1 MTAAK
6 EGYPHRHRD
15 NTGGGGSECKPRG
28 TAALGAELTGR
39 AAGLGGARL
48 GWAGCCAM
56 HLLWFVDV
64 GEARVLPGEKKALL
78 NRVASDL

>member
-6 EGYPHRHRD
+6 EGYPHRQHRRRGK
-15 NTGGGGSECKPRG
+15 TASECKPRG
-28 TAALGAELTGR
+28 TAALVAELTGR

-78 NRVASDL
+78 SRVASDL